1 MDDVYAVE
9 TAQKLGAP
17 RTIAAVPVSH
27 FGPNGL
33 LVTTVMQ

>member
-1 MDDVYAVE
+1 
-9 TAQKLGAP
+9 LGAP